1 MGGKFGEFFH
11 ARRIATGLTLR
22 QFCLQHGLDPGNIS
36 KLERGLLRPP
46 KSPEK
51 LGHYARLLHL
61 VPGTPV
67 WQKFFDLAAAERG
80 MIPDELMEDE
90 YIVRTLPLLF
100 RTLRRARVDKTF
112 LDDLVE
118 TVRRQQ
124 GA

>member
-11 ARRIATGLTLR
+11 EKRIATGFTLR
-22 QFCLQHGLDPGNIS
+22 QFCLRHALDPGNIS

-51 LGHYARLLHL
+51 LRSYGRLLQL
-61 VPGTPV
+61 TPGTPE

-80 MIPDELMEDE
+80 KIPEELMEDE
-90 YIVRTLPLLF
+90 HIVRTLPLLF
-100 RTLRRARVDKTF
+100 RTLRRARLDKQF
-112 LDDLVE
+112 LNDLVE
-118 TVRRQQ
+118 VVRKQQ